1 MHHHDRLR
9 GERFSHLDLATRTLC
24 KAGIDACIGVAH
36 ADILGAFHP
45 DGTRR
50 AAARAAVMRERR
62 STGASSGAAV
72 DEEEVDAKVEEFRVT
87 SFFCL
92 PKEERWRIIKSL
104 QKGYQDDVITANRG
118 ALKAEASARL
128 ERLQFKKDE
137 HIRLCD
143 VRCGKYND
151 YVKIEPCR
159 SLVALAALRAQHG
172 TDLKACAEALRDQ
185 IRVRVHVYK
194 IKAAGLP
201 NIGSD
206 SSEAAVQRLV
216 IELRAVVVGAL
227 PRSPPPPVPYP
238 TRAVHRAPTAEAAA
252 FHMKHLAAISAAL
265 VEVVTV
271 TVDGAFKAP
280 RRRAALATAA
290 TPRAQAPRE
299 PTPKAPKRPRAPTPG
314 QAALEGV
321 EFEED
326 GADWKVLAVA
336 WDGELEE
343 MAVWYYDAEMAEEGP
358 S

>member
-1 MHHHDRLR
+1 MKR
-9 GERFSHLDLATRTLC
+9 GCCRRACCRCRRGCCCRSFRWGRSPRGRRPARAPGGGRCAITTDYVESGFAHLDLATRTLC

-104 QKGYQDDVITANRG
+104 QKGYQDDIVKANRG

-137 HIRLCD
+137 HIRLCN

-185 IRVRVHVYK
+185 IRVRVHVFK
-194 IKAAGLP
+194 IKAADIP
-201 NIGSD
+201 NTGSD

-252 FHMKHLAAISAAL
+252 FHIKHLRRHQRRPCGGGGGHGGRGGRWGFISR
-265 VEVVTV
+265 
-271 TVDGAFKAP
+271 GQF
-280 RRRAALATAA
+280 TA
-290 TPRAQAPRE
+290 
-299 PTPKAPKRPRAPTPG
+299 G
-314 QAALEGV
+314 G
-321 EFEED
+321 
-326 GADWKVLAVA
+326 
-336 WDGELEE
+336 
-343 MAVWYYDAEMAEEGP
+343 
-358 S
+358 